1 MEKKGGGWIYIKEK
15 AVNVKKHIFS
25 YLVGI
30 PLLRV
35 VKMTFEW
42 KKIKMQ
48 FDWRENLL
56 VLYFTISSKI
66 ISAVIW

>member
-1 MEKKGGGWIYIKEK
+1 MEKGGGGRIYIKEK

-35 VKMTFEW
+35 VKMTLSG
-42 KKIKMQ
+42 K
-48 FDWRENLL
+48 R
-56 VLYFTISSKI
+56 
-66 ISAVIW
+66 